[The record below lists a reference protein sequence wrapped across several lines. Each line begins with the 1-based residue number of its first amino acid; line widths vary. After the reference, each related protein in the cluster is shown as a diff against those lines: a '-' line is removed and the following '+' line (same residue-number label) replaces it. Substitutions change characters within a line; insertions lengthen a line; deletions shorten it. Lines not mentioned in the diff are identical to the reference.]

1 MTIKHFIQRL
11 FNQKVLLCDL
21 DGTLIVTKSGKTF
34 PIDEDDWRF
43 KDGVKEAVQNY
54 NPRYIF
60 IVTNQGGIEAGFVD
74 EFKFRQKLN
83 SVIES
88 IRTWGDFIVDGI
100 YCTSTDKDNYSRK
113 PNIGM
118 VEYFQ
123 YGYTQGY
130 DFSPSKALM
139 IGDME
144 TDKECA
150 KNAGIKYLDVEEFIQ
165 INKEDKQ

>member
-1 MTIKHFIQRL
+1 MKTNHKI
-11 FNQKVLLCDL
+11 LLCDL

-43 KDGVKEAVQNY
+43 KDGVKEAIQNY
-54 NPRYIF
+54 NPKCIF

-74 EFKFRQKLN
+74 EANFFRKFKTI
-83 SVIES
+83 IEN
-88 IRTWGDFIVDGI
+88 IRTWGHFIVDGI
-100 YCTSTDKDNYSRK
+100 YCTSTDKNHYYRK

-118 VEYFQ
+118 VEHFQ
-123 YGYTQGY
+123 YDYFHGH
-130 DFSPSKALM
+130 DFSPSEALM

-150 KNAGIKYLDVEEFIQ
+150 EKAGIKYLDVEEFIQ